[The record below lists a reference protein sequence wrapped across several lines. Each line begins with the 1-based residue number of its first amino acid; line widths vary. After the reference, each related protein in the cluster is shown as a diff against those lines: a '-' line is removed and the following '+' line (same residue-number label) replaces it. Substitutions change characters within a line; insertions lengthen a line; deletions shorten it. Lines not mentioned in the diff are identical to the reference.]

1 MIVQGSNNPLTIQFD
16 QPIDD
21 IPVLVVTLW
30 SDKTSRRAPIKMWT
44 KDTMIISSDTA
55 VCQISESE
63 TASFPDG
70 LIVLEAKGLNGDNE
84 TVFWDS
90 VNIDIKQRRDK
101 VVKMTEV

>member
-1 MIVQGSNNPLTIQFD
+1 MIVQGSNNPLTIRFD
-16 QPIDD
+16 RPIDD

-30 SDKTSRRAPIKMWT
+30 SDKTSRSAPIKMWT
-44 KDTMIISSDTA
+44 NDTMIISSDTV

-63 TASFPDG
+63 TASFPYG
-70 LIVLEAKGLNGDNE
+70 SIVLEAKGLNGDNE